1 MKIRLTL
8 MRAAL
13 QAARREP
20 QRRAV
25 VIATSFGGS
34 LRTAP

>member
-8 MRAAL
+8 LRAAL
-13 QAARREP
+13 QASRREP

-25 VIATSFGGS
+25 VIATQFGGW